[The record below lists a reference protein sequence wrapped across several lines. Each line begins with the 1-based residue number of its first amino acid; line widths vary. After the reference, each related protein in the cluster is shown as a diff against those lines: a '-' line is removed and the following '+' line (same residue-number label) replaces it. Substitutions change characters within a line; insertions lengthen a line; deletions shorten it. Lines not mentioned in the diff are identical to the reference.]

1 MQSAKERVSKQVNE
15 EIQQL
20 LTHPTAKVHVHHEV
34 FVLQIHVFNF
44 FLLKKSLLLRK
55 VCDKIW
61 EFLAIE

>member
-34 FVLQIHVFNF
+34 FVLQIFNF

-55 VCDKIW
+55 VCDKIL